1 MYKLISMQIYLLN
14 FLIDVRANWSWS
26 ASARALLLNE
36 YMYIAHSVAST
47 SSCSSLLLYDF
58 LTVSSFTLLI
68 IKTNFQKK
76 IGLDWWRFIVSSYL
90 LIYEVYRSTQREHMD
105 DIDPLCTSKCVHA
118 YVPLHTHTPSKLRR
132 VELKVRALET
142 FSGGFHK
149 LINLSIFHS
158 AL

>member
-47 SSCSSLLLYDF
+47 SSCSPLLLYDF
-58 LTVSSFTLLI
+58 STVSSFTLLI

-76 IGLDWWRFIVSSYL
+76 IGLD
-90 LIYEVYRSTQREHMD
+90 
-105 DIDPLCTSKCVHA
+105 
-118 YVPLHTHTPSKLRR
+118 
-132 VELKVRALET
+132 
-142 FSGGFHK
+142 
-149 LINLSIFHS
+149 
-158 AL
+158 